1 MIGVIANLMVLG
13 AIAIGLALLFSLT
26 VAPRRSIELMHPKE

>member
-1 MIGVIANLMVLG
+1 MIGIAGTLMGLG